1 MPPIFYYLTPNTHFS
16 IITLNKPQ
24 QKQMKDKHTA
34 DRAYNK
40 LYDCECKYKKIKLH
54 LAPKCNFTAMRLIN
68 SYRSQFYFLSAP
80 NSRGA
85 IVASSFIGL
94 SNALTLAAL
103 NSPLWVM
110 LSSSNSNNPYKLSSA
125 ITIR

>member
-40 LYDCECKYKKIKLH
+40 LYECKYKKIKLH
-54 LAPKCNFTAMRLIN
+54 LAPKCNFTVMRLIN

-85 IVASSFIGL
+85 IVASVFIGSL
-94 SNALTLAAL
+94 NFLTLAASK
-103 NSPLWVM
+103 SPSWVM
-110 LSSSNSNNPYKLSSA
+110 LRSS
-125 ITIR
+125 I

>member
-40 LYDCECKYKKIKLH
+40 LYECKYKKIKLH
-54 LAPKCNFTAMRLIN
+54 LAPKCNFTVMRLIN

-80 NSRGA
+80 SSRGA

-110 LSSSNSNNPYKLSSA
+110 LSSFISNNAYGYGSPS
-125 ITIR
+125 TR

>member
-1 MPPIFYYLTPNTHFS
+1 MPPIFYYLTPNAHFS

-24 QKQMKDKHTA
+24 QKQRKDKHTA
-34 DRAYNK
+34 DKAYNR
-40 LYDCECKYKKIKLH
+40 LYECKYKKIKLH
-54 LAPKCNFTAMRLIN
+54 LAPKCNFTVMRLIN

-110 LSSSNSNNPYKLSSA
+110 LSSSNSNNPYKLSSV

>member
-40 LYDCECKYKKIKLH
+40 LYECKYKKIKLH

-110 LSSSNSNNPYKLSSA
+110 LSSFISNNAYGYGSPS
-125 ITIR
+125 TR

>member
-40 LYDCECKYKKIKLH
+40 LYDCECKYKNKVAPRAEVQLYCYEIDKLLLFEVH
-54 LAPKCNFTAMRLIN
+54 
-68 SYRSQFYFLSAP
+68 FLSAP

-85 IVASSFIGL
+85 IVASVFIGSL
-94 SNALTLAAL
+94 NFLTLAASK
-103 NSPLWVM
+103 SPSWVM
-110 LSSSNSNNPYKLSSA
+110 LRSS
-125 ITIR
+125 I